1 MRKRDRW
8 IDFYTRC
15 MSVRKQ
21 HFNNSR
27 VCRKTC
33 FLWNAS
39 LLKGLVFCRNEY
51 RKTFVLCRPCCYFS
65 HTLVRAALSGPVVA
79 LLFQNICERFCC
91 VTSLQFDVLDR
102 LGGFPTIGK
111 RRHGRNNASL
121 CCVTEAA
128 VAKRTDHRLHTQP
141 RVLGGRQVSYNRES
155 ELGRWRQAYCYQPR
169 FDGEHATRFLVEDS
183 GVQPGVRKPSGVVT
197 HFRRLASR
205 YFM

>member
-1 MRKRDRW
+1 MNTGKRLFRAVLVATSV
-8 IDFYTRC
+8 TRSSELHC
-15 MSVRKQ
+15 PVQLSL
-21 HFNNSR
+21 F
-27 VCRKTC
+27 C
-33 FLWNAS
+33 F
-39 LLKGLVFCRNEY
+39 
-51 RKTFVLCRPCCYFS
+51 KTFVNDF
-65 HTLVRAALSGPVVA
+65 VV
-79 LLFQNICERFCC
+79 

-128 VAKRTDHRLHTQP
+128 VAERTDHRLHTQP

-183 GVQPGVRKPSGVVT
+183 GVQPGDRKPSGVVT
-197 HFRRLASR
+197 HFRRLAADILCKQLYYTCFVRFLKGGQLGYSGLV
-205 YFM
+205 